1 MANVKKLNEVSLNKG
16 FSKFN
21 EKVTERVT
29 DRFNEEYEVEVSKYL
44 KKTDTQ
50 RIMIDYMEIIEELK
64 DMEGIKSLQ
73 DTIILPMIMIKYFT
87 NISIPNEGEKL
98 LSMADKL
105 IELDLLNEILA
116 LLPED
121 ELLKMTEVVNKFSKS
136 VEAMASEKEQND
148 ALNTNEEE

>member
-1 MANVKKLNEVSLNKG
+1 MSV
-16 FSKFN
+16 
-21 EKVTERVT
+21 
-29 DRFNEEYEVEVSKYL
+29 
-44 KKTDTQ
+44 
-50 RIMIDYMEIIEELK
+50 
-64 DMEGIKSLQ
+64 
-73 DTIILPMIMIKYFT
+73 IKYFT